1 MIGSYNPSLVGLS
14 VLIAISASYVALD
27 MAGKITASVG
37 RMRRAWLVGGSVA
50 MGLGIW
56 SMHYIGMLAFTL
68 PVPISYDMP
77 TVFGSLVAA
86 VIASGIALHVV
97 SQPRLTVVNTL
108 AGGGAMGAAISTMHY
123 SGMEAMRM
131 RAICQWNPGTVAL
144 SVAIAVVVSFVAL
157 LLAFRFRSDARV
169 LSPLKLV
176 SAGVMG
182 LAVAGMHYTG
192 MAAAT
197 FMPSHMVHGRMHWAV
212 DVSSLGIAGLAVVT
226 FMVLALALVTST
238 ADQRFSRQERKLQ
251 TEQLRYRSLF
261 DRSLAGA
268 FRTTSAGTLVDCNDA
283 LAHLLGF
290 ESREALLA
298 HPAMLDHYFTPDDR
312 QALMAPLR
320 ASGKVAGF
328 EVKMRRR
335 DDSAVWA
342 LVSASVLDDDRGTPD
357 LIEGTLID
365 ITARKRAEE
374 VLRQASE
381 AAEAANRAK
390 SEFLANMS
398 HEIRTPMNGI
408 IGMTELALSTELSPD
423 QRDYLEMVQISAES
437 LMGLLNDILDFS
449 KIEARKLDIESIDF
463 DFASMV
469 DDMMRS
475 LALRAHQ
482 KGLELAYN
490 PSPDVPSRLVGDPV
504 RLRQI
509 LVNLLSNAIKFTEA
523 GEAVL
528 EVAVERSE
536 AGTARLHFIVRDT
549 GVGVSAEKQATIFEA
564 FSQADTSTTRRYGG
578 TGLGLTIS
586 SHLTALMGGRI
597 WVESTPGIGSRFHV
611 VMSFGESVNRPLG
624 VRTPGL
630 AELEGQPVL
639 VVDDNATNCR
649 ILRDLLVHWKMVP
662 TVVDR
667 GCDALTA
674 MQRAVE
680 RGTPYALVLLDHHMP
695 EMSGMEVAQEI
706 RDSAALAPTV
716 VLMLSSTDQQ
726 SGAHAT
732 SLGIAASLTKPVR
745 RAVLLQAILAAF
757 GRSAQH
763 AAQVIAAA
771 PTPPVPTSR
780 ALKVLLAEDNSVNT
794 RLMKAILD
802 KHGHIVHAVVDGRAA
817 VAAVAES
824 TFDVVLMDVQMPEMD
839 GLEATAAIRRAESG
853 SATRVPII
861 ALTAHAM
868 KGDHEACLAAGMDG
882 YLSKPIHAP
891 ALFALIDELTSG
903 REPATRVSPA
913 PLAAF
918 DVEALLA
925 QVEGDRELLTE
936 LVDLFILESPAALAE
951 IRRSVEAADAPA
963 VERAAHKLRGS
974 VRNFGG
980 HAAGEAA
987 LRLET
992 LGRKGD
998 LGGAGA
1004 CVSSLEREVHRLVA
1018 EMNEYCSVPSS

>member
-27 MAGKITASVG
+27 MAGKVTASAG
-37 RMRRAWLVGGSVA
+37 RLRRAWLVGGSVA

-68 PVPISYDMP
+68 PVPIFYDMP

-86 VIASGIALHVV
+86 VVASGIALHVV
-97 SQPRLTVVNTL
+97 SQPRLTVVSTL

-131 RAICQWNPGTVAL
+131 RATCLWNPGMVASSL
-144 SVAIAVVVSFVAL
+144 VIAVVVSFVAL
-157 LLAFRFRSDARV
+157 LLAFRFRGDARP
-169 LSPLKLV
+169 LAPLKLV

-182 LAVAGMHYTG
+182 VAVAGMHYTG

-197 FMPSHMVHGRMHWAV
+197 FMPAHMVHGSMAWAV
-212 DVSSLGIAGLAVVT
+212 DVSSLGIAGLALVT
-226 FMVLALALVTST
+226 FMVLALALVTSI

-251 TEQLRYRSLF
+251 AEQLRYRSLF
-261 DRSLAGA
+261 DRSLAGV

-298 HPAMLDHYFTPDDR
+298 QPAMVDRYFTPDDR
-312 QALMAPLR
+312 QALMAPLM
-320 ASGKVAGF
+320 ASGSVAGF

-335 DDSAVWA
+335 DDSAMWA
-342 LVSASVLDDDRGTPD
+342 LVGAAVLVDDRGTPD

-365 ITARKRAEE
+365 ITDRKRGEE
-374 VLRQASE
+374 VLRQARE

-408 IGMTELALSTELSPD
+408 IGMTELALSTELQPN

-449 KIEARKLDIESIDF
+449 KIEARKLDIEAIDF
-463 DFASMV
+463 DFAAMV

-482 KGLELAYN
+482 KGLELVYN
-490 PSPDVPSRLVGDPV
+490 PAPEVPPYLVGDPV
-504 RLRQI
+504 RLRQV

-523 GEAVL
+523 GEVVL
-528 EVAVERSE
+528 EAAVEPSE
-536 AGTARLHFIVRDT
+536 TGTARLHFIVRDT
-549 GVGVSAEKQATIFEA
+549 GVGVPADKQSAIFEA

-578 TGLGLTIS
+578 TGLGLTIA

-597 WVESTPGIGSRFHV
+597 WVESTLGVGSRFHV
-611 VMSFGESVNRPLG
+611 VLSFGESANRPHSM
-624 VRTPGL
+624 RTPEL
-630 AELEGQPVL
+630 ADLHGQSVL

-649 ILRDLLVHWKMVP
+649 ILHDLLVSWQMVP

-667 GCDALTA
+667 GSDALTA
-674 MQRAVE
+674 MTRAVE
-680 RGTPYALVLLDHHMP
+680 RGTPYSLVLLDHQMP
-695 EMSGMEVAQEI
+695 EMSGMEVAQRI
-706 RDSAALAPTV
+706 RGSAALAPTV
-716 VLMLSSTDQQ
+716 VLMLSSTDQP
-726 SGAHAT
+726 SGMHAT

-745 RAVLLQAILAAF
+745 RAALLQAILAAF
-757 GRSAQH
+757 GRSAQSATPVS
-763 AAQVIAAA
+763 AAGA
-771 PTPPVPTSR
+771 TPPVASRR
-780 ALKVLLAEDNSVNT
+780 ALTILLAEDNPVNT
-794 RLMKAILD
+794 RLVKAILD
-802 KHGHIVHAVVDGRAA
+802 KRGHVVHAVATGLAA
-817 VAAVAES
+817 VEAAAES
-824 TFDVVLMDVQMPEMD
+824 AFDVVLMDVQMPEMD
-839 GLEATAAIRRAESG
+839 GFEATAAIRRAESG
-853 SATRVPII
+853 SATRLPII

-868 KGDHEACLAAGMDG
+868 KGDREACLAAGMDG

-891 ALFALIDELTSG
+891 ALFALIEDLMSG
-903 REPATRVSPA
+903 RESMTHVVPAGR
-913 PLAAF
+913 AAF
-918 DVEALLA
+918 EVDAVLA
-925 QVEGDRELLTE
+925 QLEGDRQLLAE
-936 LVDLFILESPAALAE
+936 LVALFLQESPAALAE
-951 IRRSVEAADAPA
+951 IRRSVEVADAPA
-963 VERAAHKLRGS
+963 LERTAHKLRGS
-974 VRNFGG
+974 VRNFGA

-987 LRLET
+987 LSLET
-992 LGRKGD
+992 LGRTGD

-1004 CVSSLEREVHRLVA
+1004 CLASLEREVNRLVS